1 MAGNRVNVTLENGSI
16 LEVEKGTKI
25 HEIAKF
31 YEKNKKEPIV
41 GAKINGEIISMDLP
55 ITKNTTIE
63 FLDMTSTDG
72 MKLTRKGLTFVAEV
86 ALKEVYKNDFELIIN
101 HSIAHGLHMTV
112 VGNRK
117 FTLQDAQ
124 KLKEKM
130 NEIIQADEPI
140 LEVNVDKEQAIDY
153 FNKVKATEKS
163 ANIHNVTND
172 IVTVYKLRNYIN
184 YFYSKMPYKTGCL
197 KKYNLVFLD
206 NNKLVLLFPA
216 RMLNLKVPEYVHY
229 QNIIECY
236 ERGNKWLE
244 QLGIPYLSDLNR
256 KISECKIKD
265 VIKIVETKF
274 DNDMFDLVNDVIA
287 KKARYILLAG
297 PSSSGKTTTTKRIAL
312 QLRSRGYDALVLST
326 DNYFK
331 ERVDSPRDAEG
342 HYDFECL
349 ECIDLKLLNKQLK
362 DLLAGKKVAIPEF
375 NFVTGKKEYNSE
387 PIKITDKTIIL
398 MEGLHCI
405 NDAMTPDIPAKLK
418 YKVYLSPFIPL
429 SIDRHNYISSTDLR
443 LMRRIVRDNRSRAYD
458 VGVTITYWNKVK
470 AGEQKHIYPFTNKV
484 DKVLNTSLIY
494 EIGVLKVFVEPL
506 LYSVKP
512 TSPAYNE
519 ARRII
524 NSLRG
529 FFPIPSE
536 YVPGNSIEREFIGNS
551 EFENYN

>member
-1 MAGNRVNVTLENGSI
+1 MAGNRINVTLEDGSI

-25 HEIAKF
+25 CEIAN
-31 YEKNKKEPIV
+31 YYQKKKSEPIV
-41 GAKINGEIISMDLP
+41 GATINNEIVSMDLP
-55 ITKNTTIE
+55 ITKSTKLE
-63 FLDMTSTDG
+63 FLDMTSTEG

-86 ALKEVYKNDFELIIN
+86 ALKEIFKNQFELIIN
-101 HSIAHGLHMTV
+101 HSIAHGIHITLEGT
-112 VGNRK
+112 RK
-117 FTLQDAQ
+117 FTLEDAQ

-130 NEIIQADEPI
+130 NEIIASDERI
-140 LEVNVDKEQAIDY
+140 YEVNVDKEQAIDY
-153 FNKVKATEKS
+153 FNKVKAPEKS
-163 ANIHNVTND
+163 MNIHNVTND
-172 IVTVYKLRNYIN
+172 IVTVYKLKNYIN
-184 YFYSKMPYKTGCL
+184 YFYSKMPYSTGCL

-236 ERGNKWLE
+236 ERGNQWLK
-244 QLGIPYLSDLNR
+244 QLGLPYLADLNQ
-256 KISECKIKD
+256 KISECKIRD
-265 VIKIVETKF
+265 VIKLVETKF
-274 DNDMFDLVNDVIA
+274 DNDMFDLVNDIIA
-287 KKARYILLAG
+287 KKARYVLLAG

-349 ECIDLKLLNKQLK
+349 ECIDLKLLNKQLN
-362 DLLAGKKVAIPEF
+362 DLIAGKKVTIPEF

-387 PIKITDKTIIL
+387 PIKINEKTIIL

-405 NDAMTPDIPAKLK
+405 NDAMTPDIPARLK

-443 LMRRIVRDNRSRAYD
+443 LIRRIVRDNRSRAYD

-484 DKVLNTSLIY
+484 NKVLNTSLIY
-494 EIGVLKVFVEPL
+494 ELGVLKVFVEPL

-524 NSLRG
+524 NSLKG

-536 YVPGNSIEREFIGNS
+536 YVPGNSIEREFIGGS
-551 EFENYN
+551 EFENYD

>member
-1 MAGNRVNVTLENGSI
+1 MAGNRINITLEDGTI
-16 LEVEKGTKI
+16 LEVEKGTTIYELSKI
-25 HEIAKF
+25 YSKT
-31 YEKNKKEPIV
+31 KKEAIV
-41 GAKINGEIISMDLP
+41 GAKINNEIVPMSTPL
-55 ITKNTTIE
+55 TKSTKLE
-63 FLDMTSTDG
+63 FLDITTTDG
-72 MKLTRKGLTFVAEV
+72 MKMLRRGLEFVAEV
-86 ALKEVYKNDFELIIN
+86 ALKEQFKNQFELIVN
-101 HSIAHGLHMTV
+101 HSIAHGIHMTIE
-112 VGNRK
+112 GERN

-130 NEIIQADEPI
+130 NELIAADELFYEI
-140 LEVNVDKEQAIDY
+140 NVDKEQAIDY
-153 FNKVKATEKS
+153 FNKVKAFEKS
-163 ANIHNVTND
+163 ANIHNVTNS
-172 IVTVYKLRNYIN
+172 IVTLYKLKNYIN
-184 YFYSKMPYKTGCL
+184 YFYTHMPYSTGCL
-197 KKYNLVFLD
+197 KKYDLVFLG
-206 NNKLVLLFPA
+206 NNKIVLMFPT
-216 RMLNLKVPEYVHY
+216 RSLNLKVPEYVHY

-236 ERGNKWLE
+236 EKGNQWLKR
-244 QLGIPYLSDLNR
+244 LGVPYLADLNKR
-256 KISECKIKD
+256 ISDCKIKNL
-265 VIKIVETKF
+265 IKEVETQF
-274 DNDMFDLVNDVIA
+274 DNDMFELVNDIIA

-342 HYDFECL
+342 NYDFECL
-349 ECIDLKLLNKQLK
+349 ECLDLKLLNKQLR
-362 DLLAGKKVAIPEF
+362 DLLAGKKVSIPEF
-375 NFVTGKKEYNSE
+375 NFVTGKKEYNNE
-387 PIKITDKTIIL
+387 PIKINDNTIIL

-405 NDAMTPDIPAKLK
+405 NDAMTPEIPERLK

-458 VGVTITYWNKVK
+458 VGVTITYWDKVK
-470 AGEQKHIYPFTNKV
+470 SGEQKYIYPFTNKV

-494 EIGVLKVFVEPL
+494 EVGVLKVFVEPL

-512 TSPAYNE
+512 NSPAYNE

>member
-1 MAGNRVNVTLENGSI
+1 MAGNRVNITLEDGTI
-16 LEVEKGTKI
+16 LEVTKGITI
-25 HEIAKF
+25 
-31 YEKNKKEPIV
+31 YELSKAYNRPKKEPIL
-41 GAKINGEIISMDLP
+41 GAKINNEVVSMDTVLN
-55 ITKNTTIE
+55 KNTNLE
-63 FLDMTSTDG
+63 FLDITSTDG
-72 MKLTRKGLTFVAEV
+72 MKMNRRGLEFVTEV
-86 ALKEVYKNDFELIIN
+86 ALKEQFKNQFEVIIN
-101 HSIAHGLHMTV
+101 HSIAHGIHMTIE
-112 VGNRK
+112 GTRK
-117 FTLQDAQ
+117 FNLQDAQ

-130 NEIIQADEPI
+130 NEIIGADERI
-140 LEVNVDKEQAIDY
+140 YEVNVDKEQAIDY

-163 ANIHNVTND
+163 TNIHNVTNS
-172 IVTVYKLRNYIN
+172 IVTLYKLRNYIN
-184 YFYSKMPYKTGCL
+184 YFYSDMPYSTGCL
-197 KKYNLVFLD
+197 KKYDLVFLGD
-206 NNKLVLLFPA
+206 NKLVLLFPTK
-216 RMLNLKVPEYVHY
+216 MLNLRVPEYVHY

-236 ERGNKWLE
+236 EKGNAWLK
-244 QLGIPYLSDLNR
+244 QLNLPYLANLNKVISD
-256 KISECKIKD
+256 CKIRD

-274 DNDMFDLVNDVIA
+274 DNDMFDLVNDIVA

-362 DLLAGKKVAIPEF
+362 DLLAGKKVSIPEF
-375 NFVTGKKEYNSE
+375 NFTTGKKEYNNE
-387 PIKITDKTIIL
+387 PIKISENTIIL

-405 NDAMTPDIPAKLK
+405 NDAMTPDIPARLK

-443 LMRRIVRDNRSRAYD
+443 LMRRIVRDNRSRSYD

-484 DKVLNTSLIY
+484 NKVLNTSLIY
-494 EIGVLKVFVEPL
+494 EVGVLKVFVEPL

-512 TSPAYNE
+512 TSPAYTE

-536 YVPGNSIEREFIGNS
+536 YVPGSSILREFIGNS
-551 EFENYN
+551 EFENYD